1 MTRGRHGLTWLS
13 EATLT
18 ELLDKPLCR
27 LLQRGRRGEDYLSC
41 SEQALQTSQDARDS
55 HEEYLRPSGRN
66 LKAGVSCRWRVDF
79 KASVAINTQ
88 LHCDVRSHIRAILN
102 SRDAKENYVHEETL
116 PRKYPQNVSIRN

>member
-1 MTRGRHGLTWLS
+1 MTRGRQGLTWLS

-18 ELLDKPLCR
+18 ELLNKPLCI
-27 LLQRGRRGEDYLSC
+27 LLQRGRRCEDYLSC

-79 KASVAINTQ
+79 KASLAIT
-88 LHCDVRSHIRAILN
+88 HSFIVM
-102 SRDAKENYVHEETL
+102 
-116 PRKYPQNVSIRN
+116 